1 MEYSLHEIGL
11 GGTAALQKYWLTS
24 VQEYA
29 LRLEQEDKQMIQDYH
44 MIAVS
49 YTGYWS
55 YLVFLKSH
63 FFRVRIKEYRNK

>member
-49 YTGYWS
+49 YIGLS
-55 YLVFLKSH
+55 
-63 FFRVRIKEYRNK
+63 